1 MLTAMAAGLMQTDAD
16 RRRAGPTAF
25 VFAGGAALAS
35 IQVGTVRPLLRAG
48 IRPDMITG
56 TSSGAL
62 NAAMLAADPDRAL
75 PRLETLWSGVRRS
88 QVLPMYPRRVVGA
101 LAGRT
106 GSIASGEGMRR
117 LIERHLPIRR
127 IEQAAVPLHVVA
139 ADTATREKV
148 VLDRGDAVSALV
160 ATTALPGVFPP
171 VEIEGRVLVDGGLA
185 EDPPLGTAVERG
197 AKTVYVLPVGWPLGP
212 APLRDARAR
221 AIDALDWLC
230 WRAAAAELARWAPEC
245 RLYVVASPSIQGL
258 FPLSNR
264 AARRLMADAE
274 RLATRWLENPRPWP
288 VQAAAWPAEAAARA

>member
-1 MLTAMAAGLMQTDAD
+1 MLNAMAAGLMQTDAD
-16 RRRAGPTAF
+16 RRRAGTTAF

-75 PRLETLWSGVRRS
+75 PRLEALWTGVRRS
-88 QVLPMYPRRVVGA
+88 QVLPMHPRRVVGA
-101 LAGRT
+101 LTGRT

-127 IEQAAVPLHVVA
+127 IEQASVPLHIVA
-139 ADTATREKV
+139 AGTATREKV
-148 VLDRGDAVSALV
+148 
-160 ATTALPGVFPP
+160 
-171 VEIEGRVLVDGGLA
+171 
-185 EDPPLGTAVERG
+185 
-197 AKTVYVLPVGWPLGP
+197 VLPVGWPLGP

-221 AIDALDWLC
+221 AMDALDWLC
-230 WRAAAAELARWAPEC
+230 RRVAAAELARWAPEC
-245 RLYVVASPSIQGL
+245 RLHVVASPSIQGL

-264 AARRLMADAE
+264 AARQLMADAE

-288 VQAAAWPAEAAARA
+288 AQAAAWPAEAAARA